1 MSMIQGANLA
11 EYVLMAKCLAKA
23 GGRLSLAAQYADEH
37 PNGSRVGTV
46 LRSAVSAGT
55 VADAGYAGSL
65 VGHSLVAAGFIET
78 LPAASVVDRLLADN
92 ALRRVPLRTR
102 LAISTMAATGQ
113 VVGEGAPTPVSSL
126 AFNGQ
131 DLDPIKAQALVAI
144 SVELVNGT
152 TAAGNILLATELRNG
167 VAAATDAA
175 FLARVA
181 TGASSVT
188 GSASPLADLGAAL
201 ETVNVKATGKPYLV
215 IDVHTANRLATKAT
229 TTGEQAFPSMT
240 PNGGELAGVPV
251 LVSDQVPAAD
261 SNGRKAVLLD
271 ATAIAGDAEAPML
284 DASDQATLQLAT
296 NPAGGAQN
304 LVSMFQTDSVAL
316 LVTRWLGIDV
326 TRASGVVVIEDVQ
339 W

>member
-1 MSMIQGANLA
+1 MSMIQSANVA
-11 EYVLMAKCLAKA
+11 EYVLMAKCLARA
-23 GGRLSLAAQYADEH
+23 GGKLSLAAQFADEH
-37 PNGSRVGTV
+37 PNGLRVASV

-65 VGHSLVAAGFIET
+65 IGHTLVAAGFIES
-78 LPAASVVDRLLADN
+78 LPAASVLDRLLADGV
-92 ALRRVPLRTR
+92 LRRVPLRTR
-102 LAISTMAATGQ
+102 LAISTVAATGQ

-126 AFNGQ
+126 ALNGQ
-131 DLDPIKAQALVAI
+131 DLDPMKTQALIAV
-144 SVELVNGT
+144 SQELINGA
-152 TAAGNILLATELRNG
+152 TAAGNVLLATELRNG
-167 VAAATDAA
+167 VAAASDAA
-175 FLARVA
+175 FLGRVVA
-181 TGASSVT
+181 GASSVT

-215 IDVHTANRLATKAT
+215 IDVHTANRLATKASS
-229 TTGEQAFPSMT
+229 TGEQAFPLMG
-240 PNGGELAGVPV
+240 PNGGELAGIPV

-261 SNGRKAVLLD
+261 SNGRKALLLD

-296 NPAGGAQN
+296 NPSGGAQN

-316 LVTRWLGIDV
+316 LITRWLGVNV
-326 TRASGVVVIEDVQ
+326 TRASGVVVIEDVL